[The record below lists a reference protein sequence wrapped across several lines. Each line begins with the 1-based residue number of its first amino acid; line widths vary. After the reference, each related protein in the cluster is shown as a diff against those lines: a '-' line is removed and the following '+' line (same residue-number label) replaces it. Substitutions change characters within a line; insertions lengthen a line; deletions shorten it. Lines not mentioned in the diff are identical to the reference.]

1 MGLKKYVAFSL
12 LLIIAVYIFVFSI
25 QAANYTLNI
34 LDYSID
40 LPIAVWIVLPA
51 GVLFLGTVLH
61 IVFYGFKNYLQ
72 ASSVKKDEENIIEFF
87 KDVLLENN
95 SNKKFKQKA
104 LKELAD
110 ILVQLKLSPKTD
122 SFDSANNDI
131 KNIVNNIIKIDSG
144 EYVSDKSFKFNKNG
158 EIAQKNLLNRVSGD
172 VDYSMDVLKKSKDFS
187 EEIVKA
193 AFTNVVKNKSMTTI
207 KKLLDGLKLDKEM
220 VLELMRKDS
229 ENSDFALEHDAI
241 IKYTKDVE
249 FNKEDYLTF
258 AKLYKKSVQPDELI
272 KMFET
277 ISNENELAIDAYLVV
292 LFEYEMIDKVRETL
306 TNYKNEEYQ
315 PFRALLDLK
324 DSGKYYT
331 LENLCYNK

>member
-1 MGLKKYVAFSL
+1 MGLKKYIAFSL

-25 QAANYTLNI
+25 QTGNYTVSI
-34 LDYSID
+34 LDYSRA
-40 LPIAVWIVLPA
+40 LPIAVWVVLPLV
-51 GVLFLGTVLH
+51 VLFLVTILH

-72 ASSVKKDEENIIEFF
+72 ASAIKKDEENIIEFF
-87 KDVLLENN
+87 KDLLLGNN

-110 ILVQLKLSPKTD
+110 ILVQMKLSPKVENFE
-122 SFDSANNDI
+122 SSNNDI
-131 KNIVNNIIKIDSG
+131 KIIVNNMIKINSG

-158 EIAQKNLLNRVSGD
+158 QVAQKNILNKVNED
-172 VDYSMDVLKKSKDFS
+172 VDYAIDVLKKSKDFS
-187 EEIVKA
+187 DKIVKA
-193 AFTNVVKNKSMTTI
+193 AFFNVVKNKSMTTI

-220 VLELMRKDS
+220 VLELMKKDS
-229 ENSDFALEHDAI
+229 DNSEFALEHDAI

-249 FNKEDYLTF
+249 FDREDYLTF
-258 AKLYKKSVQPDELI
+258 AKLYKKSIQPDELI

-277 ISNENELAIDAYLVV
+277 ISNDNELAMDAYLVV

-306 TNYKNEEYQ
+306 NGYKKEEYQ
-315 PFRALLDLK
+315 SFRALLDLK

>member
-1 MGLKKYVAFSL
+1 MGLKKYIAFSL

-25 QAANYTLNI
+25 QTGNFTVSI
-34 LDYSID
+34 LDYSLA
-40 LPIAVWIVLPA
+40 LPIAVWVILPLV
-51 GVLFLGTVLH
+51 VLFLVTILH

-72 ASSVKKDEENIIEFF
+72 ASAIKKDEENIIEFF
-87 KDVLLENN
+87 KDLLLGNN

-110 ILVQLKLSPKTD
+110 ILAQMKLSPKVENFE
-122 SFDSANNDI
+122 SSNNDI
-131 KNIVNNIIKIDSG
+131 KTIVNNMIKINSG

-158 EIAQKNLLNRVSGD
+158 QIAQKNILNKVNED
-172 VDYSMDVLKKSKDFS
+172 VDYAIDVLKKSKDFS
-187 EEIVKA
+187 DKIVKA
-193 AFTNVVKNKSMTTI
+193 AFFNVVENKTMTTI

-220 VLELMRKDS
+220 LIELMKKDS
-229 ENSDFALEHDAI
+229 ENSDFALEHDTI
-241 IKYTKDVE
+241 IKYIKDVE
-249 FNKEDYLTF
+249 FDKEDYLTF

-277 ISNENELAIDAYLVV
+277 ISNDNELAMDAYLVV

-306 TNYKNEEYQ
+306 NGYKKEEYQ
-315 PFRALLDLK
+315 SFRALLDLK

>member
-1 MGLKKYVAFSL
+1 MGLKKYIAFSL

-25 QAANYTLNI
+25 QTGNFTVSI
-34 LDYSID
+34 LDYSLA
-40 LPIAVWIVLPA
+40 LPIAVWVVLPLV
-51 GVLFLGTVLH
+51 VLFLVTILH

-72 ASSVKKDEENIIEFF
+72 ASAIKKDEENIIEFF
-87 KDVLLENN
+87 KDLLLGNN

-110 ILVQLKLSPKTD
+110 ILVQMKLSPKVENFE
-122 SFDSANNDI
+122 SSNNDI
-131 KNIVNNIIKIDSG
+131 KIIVNNMIKINSG

-158 EIAQKNLLNRVSGD
+158 QVAQKNILNKVNED
-172 VDYSMDVLKKSKDFS
+172 VDYAIDVLKKSKDFS
-187 EEIVKA
+187 DKIVKA
-193 AFTNVVKNKSMTTI
+193 AFFNVVKNKSMTTI

-220 VLELMRKDS
+220 VLELMKKDS
-229 ENSDFALEHDAI
+229 DNSEFALEHDAI

-249 FNKEDYLTF
+249 FDREDYLTF
-258 AKLYKKSVQPDELI
+258 AKLYKKSIQPDELI

-277 ISNENELAIDAYLVV
+277 ISNDNELAMDAYLVV

-306 TNYKNEEYQ
+306 NGYKKEEYQ
-315 PFRALLDLK
+315 SFRALLDLK

>member
-1 MGLKKYVAFSL
+1 MGLKKYIAFSL

-25 QAANYTLNI
+25 QTGNYTVSI
-34 LDYSID
+34 LDYSRA
-40 LPIAVWIVLPA
+40 LPIAVWVVLPLV
-51 GVLFLGTVLH
+51 VLFLVTILH

-72 ASSVKKDEENIIEFF
+72 ASAIKKDEENIIEFF
-87 KDVLLENN
+87 KDLLLGNN

-110 ILVQLKLSPKTD
+110 ILVQMKLSPKVENFE
-122 SFDSANNDI
+122 SSNNDI
-131 KNIVNNIIKIDSG
+131 KIIVNNMIKINSG

-158 EIAQKNLLNRVSGD
+158 QVAQKNILNKVNED
-172 VDYSMDVLKKSKDFS
+172 VDYAIDVLKKSKDFS
-187 EEIVKA
+187 DKIVKA
-193 AFTNVVKNKSMTTI
+193 AFFNVVKNKSMTTI

-220 VLELMRKDS
+220 VLELMKKDS
-229 ENSDFALEHDAI
+229 DNSEFALEHDAI

-249 FNKEDYLTF
+249 FDKEDYLTF
-258 AKLYKKSVQPDELI
+258 AKLYKKSIQPDELI

-277 ISNENELAIDAYLVV
+277 ISNDNELAMDAYLVV

-306 TNYKNEEYQ
+306 NGYKKEEYQ
-315 PFRALLDLK
+315 SFRALLDLK

>member
-25 QAANYTLNI
+25 QAGNYTVNI

-40 LPIAVWIVLPA
+40 LPIAAWIVLPVA
-51 GVLFLGTVLH
+51 VLFLATIIH

-72 ASSVKKDEENIIEFF
+72 TSSVKKDEENIIEFF

-104 LKELAD
+104 LQELAD
-110 ILVQLKLSPKTD
+110 ILTQMKISPKTD
-122 SFDSANNDI
+122 NFESSNSDI
-131 KNIVNNIIKIDSG
+131 KNIVNNIIKINSG
-144 EYVSDKSFKFNKNG
+144 EYVSDKTFKFNRNG
-158 EIAQKNLLNRVSGD
+158 NVAQKNLLNRVNGD
-172 VDYSMDVLKKSKDFS
+172 VDYSIDILKKSKDFS
-187 EEIVKA
+187 SEIVKA
-193 AFTNVVKNKSMTTI
+193 AFTNVINNKSMTTI

-220 VLELMRKDS
+220 VLELMKKDS
-229 ENSDFALEHDAI
+229 ENSEFALEHDAI

-277 ISNENELAIDAYLVV
+277 ISNENELAVEAYLVI
-292 LFEYEMIDKVRETL
+292 LFEYEMIDKAREL
-306 TNYKNEEYQ
+306 LNSYAKEEYQ
-315 PFRALLDLK
+315 PYRALLDLK

>member
-1 MGLKKYVAFSL
+1 MGLKKYIAFSL

-25 QAANYTLNI
+25 QTGNFTISI
-34 LDYSID
+34 LDYSLA
-40 LPIAVWIVLPA
+40 LPIAVWVILPLV
-51 GVLFLGTVLH
+51 VLFVATILH

-72 ASSVKKDEENIIEFF
+72 ASAIKKDEENIIEFF
-87 KDVLLENN
+87 KDLLLGNN

-110 ILVQLKLSPKTD
+110 ILEQMKLSPKVENFE
-122 SFDSANNDI
+122 SSNSDI
-131 KNIVNNIIKIDSG
+131 KTIVNNMIKINSG

-158 EIAQKNLLNRVSGD
+158 QIAQKNILNKVKED
-172 VDYSMDVLKKSKDFS
+172 VDYAIDVLKKSKDFS
-187 EEIVKA
+187 DKIVKA
-193 AFTNVVKNKSMTTI
+193 AFFNVVENKSMTTI

-220 VLELMRKDS
+220 VLELMKKDS
-229 ENSDFALEHDAI
+229 ENSEFALDHEAI
-241 IKYTKDVE
+241 IKYTKDVD
-249 FNKEDYLTF
+249 FNKDDYLTF

-277 ISNENELAIDAYLVV
+277 ISNDNELAMDAYLVV

-306 TNYKNEEYQ
+306 NGYKKEEYQ
-315 PFRALLDLK
+315 SFRALLDLK

>member
-1 MGLKKYVAFSL
+1 MGLKKYIAFSL

-25 QAANYTLNI
+25 QTGNFTVSI
-34 LDYSID
+34 LDYSLA
-40 LPIAVWIVLPA
+40 LPIAVWVVLPLV
-51 GVLFLGTVLH
+51 VLFLVTILH

-72 ASSVKKDEENIIEFF
+72 ASAIKKDEENIIEFF
-87 KDVLLENN
+87 KDLLLGNN

-110 ILVQLKLSPKTD
+110 ILAQMKLSPKVENFE
-122 SFDSANNDI
+122 SSNNDI
-131 KNIVNNIIKIDSG
+131 KTVVNNMIKINSG

-158 EIAQKNLLNRVSGD
+158 QIAQKNILNKVNED
-172 VDYSMDVLKKSKDFS
+172 VDYAIDVLKKSKDFS
-187 EEIVKA
+187 DKIVKA
-193 AFTNVVKNKSMTTI
+193 AFFNVVENKTMTTI

-220 VLELMRKDS
+220 LIELMKKDC
-229 ENSDFALEHDAI
+229 ENSDFALEHDTI
-241 IKYTKDVE
+241 IKYIKDVE
-249 FNKEDYLTF
+249 FDKEDYLTF

-277 ISNENELAIDAYLVV
+277 ISNDNELAMDAYLVV

-306 TNYKNEEYQ
+306 NGYKKEEYQ
-315 PFRALLDLK
+315 SFRALLDLK

>member
-25 QAANYTLNI
+25 QTASYTVNI

-40 LPIAVWIVLPA
+40 LPIAVWIILPA
-51 GVLFLGTVLH
+51 VILFLVTILH
-61 IVFYGFKNYLQ
+61 IVFYGFKNYLH
-72 ASSVKKDEENIIEFF
+72 ASSIKKDEENIIEFF

-110 ILVQLKLSPKTD
+110 ILAQMKLSPKGD
-122 SFDSANNDI
+122 SFDSSNSDI
-131 KNIVNNIIKIDSG
+131 KNIVSNIIKIESG

-158 EIAQKNLLNRVSGD
+158 QVAQQNLLNRVIGD
-172 VDYSMDVLKKSKDFS
+172 VDYSIDILKKSKDFS
-187 EEIVKA
+187 SEVVKA

-220 VLELMRKDS
+220 VLELMNKDS
-229 ENSDFALEHDAI
+229 ENSEFALEHDAI

-277 ISNENELAIDAYLVV
+277 ISNENELATDAYLVI
-292 LFEYEMIDKVRETL
+292 LFQYEMIDKAREVL
-306 TNYKNEEYQ
+306 TNYANEEYQ
-315 PFRALLDLK
+315 PYRALLDLK

>member
-1 MGLKKYVAFSL
+1 MGLKKYIAFSL

-25 QAANYTLNI
+25 QTGNFTVSI
-34 LDYSID
+34 LDYSLA
-40 LPIAVWIVLPA
+40 LPIAVWVVLPL
-51 GVLFLGTVLH
+51 VILFLVTILH

-72 ASSVKKDEENIIEFF
+72 ASAIKKDEENIIEFF
-87 KDVLLENN
+87 KDLLLGNN

-110 ILVQLKLSPKTD
+110 ILVQMKLSPKVENFE
-122 SFDSANNDI
+122 SSNSDI
-131 KNIVNNIIKIDSG
+131 KSIVNNMIKINSG

-158 EIAQKNLLNRVSGD
+158 QVSQKNILNKVNSD
-172 VDYSMDVLKKSKDFS
+172 LDYAIDVLKKSKDFS
-187 EEIVKA
+187 DKIVKA
-193 AFTNVVKNKSMTTI
+193 AFLNVVENKSMTTI

-220 VLELMRKDS
+220 VLELMKKDS
-229 ENSDFALEHDAI
+229 DNSEFALEHDAI
-241 IKYTKDVE
+241 IKYTKEVE
-249 FNKEDYLTF
+249 FDKEDYLTF

-277 ISNENELAIDAYLVV
+277 ISNDNELAMDAYLVV
-292 LFEYEMIDKVRETL
+292 LFEYEMIDKAREIL
-306 TNYKNEEYQ
+306 NGYKKEEYQ
-315 PFRALLDLK
+315 SFRALLDLK

>member
-1 MGLKKYVAFSL
+1 MGLKKYIAFSL

-25 QAANYTLNI
+25 QAGNYTINI

-40 LPIAVWIVLPA
+40 LPIAIWTILPIS
-51 GVLFLGTVLH
+51 VLFLATILH

-72 ASSVKKDEENIIEFF
+72 TSSIKKDEENIIEFF
-87 KDVLLENN
+87 KDMLLENN
-95 SNKKFKQKA
+95 SNKKFKQKS

-110 ILVQLKLSPKTD
+110 ILVQMKILPKVET
-122 SFDSANNDI
+122 FDCGNSDI
-131 KNIVNNIIKIDSG
+131 KNIVNNIIKINSG

-158 EIAQKNLLNRVSGD
+158 QVAQKNLMNKVNSD
-172 VDYSMDVLKKSKDFS
+172 VDYAIDVLKKSKDFS
-187 EEIVKA
+187 REVVKV
-193 AFTNVVKNKSMTTI
+193 AFYNVIKNKSMTTI

-220 VLELMRKDS
+220 VLELMKKDS
-229 ENSDFALEHDAI
+229 ENSDFALEHDVI
-241 IKYTKDVE
+241 IKYTKEVD

-277 ISNENELAIDAYLVV
+277 ISNENELAIDAYLVI

-306 TNYKNEEYQ
+306 NGYANEEYQ

-324 DSGKYYT
+324 DSGKNYT
-331 LENLCYNK
+331 LENLCYSK

>member
-1 MGLKKYVAFSL
+1 MGLKKYIAFSL
-12 LLIIAVYIFVFSI
+12 LLIIAIYIFVFSI
-25 QAANYTLNI
+25 QTGNFTVSI
-34 LDYSID
+34 LDYSLA
-40 LPIAVWIVLPA
+40 LPIAVWVVLPLV
-51 GVLFLGTVLH
+51 VLFLVTILH

-72 ASSVKKDEENIIEFF
+72 ASAIKKDEENIIEFF
-87 KDVLLENN
+87 KDLLLGNN

-110 ILVQLKLSPKTD
+110 ILVQMKLSPKVENFE
-122 SFDSANNDI
+122 SSNNDI
-131 KNIVNNIIKIDSG
+131 KIIVNNMIKINSG

-158 EIAQKNLLNRVSGD
+158 QVAQKNILNKVNED
-172 VDYSMDVLKKSKDFS
+172 VDYAIDVLKKSKDFS
-187 EEIVKA
+187 DKIVKA
-193 AFTNVVKNKSMTTI
+193 AFFNVVKNKSMTTI

-220 VLELMRKDS
+220 VLELMKKDS
-229 ENSDFALEHDAI
+229 DNSEFALEHDAI

-249 FNKEDYLTF
+249 FDREDYLTF
-258 AKLYKKSVQPDELI
+258 AKLYKKSIQPDELI

-277 ISNENELAIDAYLVV
+277 ISNDNELAMDAYLVV

-306 TNYKNEEYQ
+306 NGYKKEEYQ
-315 PFRALLDLK
+315 SFRALLDLK

>member
-1 MGLKKYVAFSL
+1 MGLKKYIAFSL

-25 QAANYTLNI
+25 QTGNFKVSV
-34 LDYSID
+34 LDYSLD
-40 LPIAVWIVLPA
+40 LPIAVWFVLPL
-51 GVLFLGTVLH
+51 VILFLVTILH

-72 ASSVKKDEENIIEFF
+72 ASAIKKDEENIIEFF
-87 KDVLLENN
+87 KDLLLGNN

-110 ILVQLKLSPKTD
+110 ILVQMKLSPKVENFE
-122 SFDSANNDI
+122 SSNNDI
-131 KNIVNNIIKIDSG
+131 KSIVNNMIKINSG

-158 EIAQKNLLNRVSGD
+158 QVAQKNILNKVNED
-172 VDYSMDVLKKSKDFS
+172 VDYAIDVLKKSKDFS
-187 EEIVKA
+187 EKIVKA
-193 AFTNVVKNKSMTTI
+193 AFFNVVKNKSMTTI

-220 VLELMRKDS
+220 VLELMKKDS
-229 ENSDFALEHDAI
+229 DNSEFALDHEAI

-249 FNKEDYLTF
+249 FDREDYLTF
-258 AKLYKKSVQPDELI
+258 AKLYKKSIQPDELI

-277 ISNENELAIDAYLVV
+277 ISNDNELAMDAYLVV

-306 TNYKNEEYQ
+306 NGYKKEEYQ
-315 PFRALLDLK
+315 SFRALLDLK